1 MIYII
6 LLILILI
13 SLFNNEIPYFKIKI
27 FNYFKI
33 RNFNCY
39 YIVHYYHND
48 KNILIFNKEYG

>member
-6 LLILILI
+6 LLIFILI
-13 SLFNNEIPYFKIKI
+13 SLFNNEIPYLKIKI

-39 YIVHYYHND
+39 HVIHYYNND